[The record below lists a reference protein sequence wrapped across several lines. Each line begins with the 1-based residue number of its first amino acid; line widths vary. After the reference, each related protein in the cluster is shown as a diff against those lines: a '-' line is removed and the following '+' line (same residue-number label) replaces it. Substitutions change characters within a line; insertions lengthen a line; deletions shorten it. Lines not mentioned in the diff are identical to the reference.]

1 MPLGT
6 RGGGPPPRV
15 EEGLS
20 PAVWRGIV
28 WPFMYTGANPGNKFS
43 NCDGNRNAFIILRN
57 RSSVPGVHGSPSAGF
72 AVGVLVAVPLP
83 LFNAPISDGSLRS
96 VPLDPSSGYE
106 GLVLGIEE
114 ADVLNLVPYVFP

>member
-1 MPLGT
+1 
-6 RGGGPPPRV
+6 
-15 EEGLS
+15 
-20 PAVWRGIV
+20 
-28 WPFMYTGANPGNKFS
+28 MYTGADPCNEFS
-43 NCDGNRNAFIILRN
+43 YSYSNGRALVILRN
-57 RSSVPGVHGSPSAGF
+57 RSSVTRVLGSPSAGF

-96 VPLDPSSGYE
+96 VPFNPSSGYE